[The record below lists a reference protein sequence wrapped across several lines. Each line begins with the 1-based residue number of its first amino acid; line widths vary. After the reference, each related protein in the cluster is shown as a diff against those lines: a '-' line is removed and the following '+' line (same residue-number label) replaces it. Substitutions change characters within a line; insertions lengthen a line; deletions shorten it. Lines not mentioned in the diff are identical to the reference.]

1 MNNIIIFLPFIQ
13 MWRNSVNNN
22 SCCQRYLYL
31 KGLYVKIFFFFFVRT
46 DFSLRESHHLLATN
60 LAIFLNRCRIY
71 SGCITFMRRH
81 LQISQSGLIC
91 IQSKL
96 LNWSQSQPG
105 DRSLRGVSSL
115 GKSAHI
121 WYAHNSPACL
131 APALHVLQM
140 KNGPL
145 NNLCTELLSI

>member
-31 KGLYVKIFFFFFVRT
+31 KGLYVKKNFFFFVRT

-71 SGCITFMRRH
+71 SGCITFMGRH

-105 DRSLRGVSSL
+105 DRSLRGSL
-115 GKSAHI
+115 L
-121 WYAHNSPACL
+121 L
-131 APALHVLQM
+131 AKTHTSDMHTIPLPGLLQPCM
-140 KNGPL
+140 FYKWKTAP
-145 NNLCTELLSI
+145 

>member
-22 SCCQRYLYL
+22 NCCQRYLYL
-31 KGLYVKIFFFFFVRT
+31 KGLYVKKNFFFVGT

-71 SGCITFMRRH
+71 SGCITFAGRH
-81 LQISQSGLIC
+81 LQISQSGLKC

-96 LNWSQSQPG
+96 LNWSQSQPR
-105 DRSLRGVSSL
+105 DRSLRGSL
-115 GKSAHI
+115 L
-121 WYAHNSPACL
+121 L
-131 APALHVLQM
+131 AKTRTSDMHTIPLPALLQPCM
-140 KNGPL
+140 FCKWKTAP
-145 NNLCTELLSI
+145 